1 MFDAQKLAASVQQN
15 CHISDAQFAGNY
27 TLCVFLLKMREYFRW
42 EQGIPLSQPL
52 PKTILGEWLTAREEK
67 WDRLESESFTA
78 LSIDGEQFEPFASEA
93 INQRLNAR
101 GYVYSAGY
109 GLYQKPCFFL
119 ARLDRTES
127 REGTTLFIAAEE
139 IARDLA
145 APPAMLLGKNI
156 FIRQESLRRFIWEKI
171 EESRQGSQVETPM
184 ARALS
189 YYQGLDIESTL
200 DRMTEN
206 EVETLILH
214 ESGEDMAHDL
224 LGDDWERLL
233 LSLPRSRAEF
243 LLRAVRDNLADCIST
258 LPALNKQPRSKLS
271 RCARLSL
278 RESGVLYRQFKRLGV
293 WTKSLRSKLRGIQ
306 PSEIKRNN
314 VAALHFYFANFTGM
328 RKEIFPAALDAY
340 HHWLES
346 GNLAALNSA
355 CESGHRHWHAV
366 PQNLLRLYQSSTN
379 QLAADIEKRC
389 LPL

>member
-27 TLCVFLLKMREYFRW
+27 TLCIFLLKMREYFRW

-52 PKTILGEWLTAREEK
+52 PKTVLGEWLTAREEK

-127 REGTTLFIAAEE
+127 REGITLFIAAEE

-189 YYQGLDIESTL
+189 CYQSLDIESTL
-200 DRMTEN
+200 DRITEN

-224 LGDDWERLL
+224 LGDDWEQLL

-258 LPALNKQPRSKLS
+258 LPAL
-271 RCARLSL
+271 
-278 RESGVLYRQFKRLGV
+278 
-293 WTKSLRSKLRGIQ
+293 
-306 PSEIKRNN
+306 IKRNN

-328 RKEIFPAALDAY
+328 RKEIFPAVLDAY

-366 PQNLLRLYQSSTN
+366 SQNLLRLYQSSTN
-379 QLAADIEKRC
+379 QLAADIEKHC